1 MKPAKKA
8 SIALSVIWS
17 VTTFVLLAAW
27 IIIYRKHAQFT
38 FQFNPDYPRIKCKEK
53 KQKKE
58 TTLDKILKE
67 KEHHH
72 KKEKTEKKDN
82 LTGDGK

>member
-1 MKPAKKA
+1 M
-8 SIALSVIWS
+8 SVIWS

-27 IIIYRKHAQFT
+27 IIIYRKHTQFT

-72 KKEKTEKKDN
+72 KKEKTEKKDS